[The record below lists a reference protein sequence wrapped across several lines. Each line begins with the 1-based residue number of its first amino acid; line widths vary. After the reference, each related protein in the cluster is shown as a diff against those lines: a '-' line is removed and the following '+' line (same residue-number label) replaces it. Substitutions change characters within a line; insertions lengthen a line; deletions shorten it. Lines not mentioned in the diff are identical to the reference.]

1 MQAEAKK
8 AVLEVA
14 ANKEDGVVSARV
26 SGDWL
31 LGSGR
36 PSSTQLWDN
45 GTGDGA
51 RKVLFNFTGLGRWDT
66 GLMVFLAGCIEEA
79 QRRGVIIDEGQFPEG
94 VRKLL
99 ELSRAVPEKET
110 GAKAPGSTNF
120 LAQVG
125 HHANEILAG
134 VRHFLEFTG
143 EVALGLGRLAR
154 GKKVFRPSDFMI
166 ILYQCS
172 ASALPIVGLISLLSG
187 LTMAFVGAVQL
198 QKFGAEIFVADLVG
212 LAMVREMGALMAAIV
227 MTGRT
232 GASFAAQL
240 GNMRVSEE
248 IDAFETLGIR
258 PVDFLVLPRLIA
270 MIIVMPLLCMYANVI
285 GIIGG
290 YLVGVLMLDM
300 STHQYVTQTFNSM
313 SLNDLF
319 SGEIKSVF
327 FGMVV
332 AASGCFYGIHCGQS
346 SAAVGRAV
354 TRSVV
359 TGITFIIL
367 VDAVFAVIFHILGI

>member
-1 MQAEAKK
+1 MQAEAQK
-8 AVLEVA
+8 ASLEVSPL
-14 ANKEDGVVSARV
+14 NNDGNVSIKV
-26 SGDWL
+26 CGDWIL
-31 LGSGR
+31 DTKLPDRKELWNQFPSEATATLDFDFSSLG
-36 PSSTQLWDN
+36 
-45 GTGDGA
+45 
-51 RKVLFNFTGLGRWDT
+51 KWDT
-66 GLMVFLAGCIEEA
+66 GLVVFLLGCIEESV
-79 QRRGVIIDEGQFPEG
+79 RRGVQINQKQFPDG
-94 VRKLL
+94 VRKLID
-99 ELSRAVPEKET
+99 LSQAVPEKQT
-110 GAKAPGSTNF
+110 GRTEEQTPFLQTLGHNTREVLEGVNTF
-120 LAQVG
+120 LA
-125 HHANEILAG
+125 
-134 VRHFLEFTG
+134 FTG
-143 EVALGLGRLAR
+143 EVTMGFAR
-154 GKKVFRPSDFMI
+154 IFGKNKVFRPIDFFT

-172 ASALPIVGLISLLSG
+172 AAALPIVGLISLLSG

-248 IDAFETLGIR
+248 IDALETLGIR
-258 PVDFLVLPRLIA
+258 PIDFLVVPRLIA
-270 MIIVMPLLCMYANVI
+270 LILVMPLLCMYANVI

-300 STHQYVTQTFNSM
+300 STHQYITQTFKAM

-359 TGITFIIL
+359 TGITFIIV

>member
-1 MQAEAKK
+1 
-8 AVLEVA
+8 
-14 ANKEDGVVSARV
+14 
-26 SGDWL
+26 
-31 LGSGR
+31 
-36 PSSTQLWDN
+36 
-45 GTGDGA
+45 
-51 RKVLFNFTGLGRWDT
+51 
-66 GLMVFLAGCIEEA
+66 
-79 QRRGVIIDEGQFPEG
+79 
-94 VRKLL
+94 
-99 ELSRAVPEKET
+99 
-110 GAKAPGSTNF
+110 
-120 LAQVG
+120 
-125 HHANEILAG
+125 
-134 VRHFLEFTG
+134 
-143 EVALGLGRLAR
+143 
-154 GKKVFRPSDFMI
+154 
-166 ILYQCS
+166 
-172 ASALPIVGLISLLSG
+172 
-187 LTMAFVGAVQL
+187 MAFVGAVQL

-248 IDAFETLGIR
+248 IDALETMGIR
-258 PVDFLVLPRLIA
+258 PIDFLVVPRLIA
-270 MIIVMPLLCMYANVI
+270 LILVMPLLCMYANVI

-300 STHQYVTQTFNSM
+300 STHQYITQTFKAM

-319 SGEIKSVF
+319 SGEIKSIF

-359 TGITFIIL
+359 TGITFIIV

>member
-1 MQAEAKK
+1 MQAQANN
-8 AVLEVA
+8 AALEVSPG
-14 ANKEDGVVSARV
+14 NNRGTVNVQV
-26 SGDWL
+26 SGDWV
-31 LGSGR
+31 LGAQR
-36 PSSTQLWDN
+36 PDWRSLWQQLPE
-45 GTGDGA
+45 GTPAALDFDFSA
-51 RKVLFNFTGLGRWDT
+51 LGRWDT
-66 GLMVFLAGCIEEA
+66 GLMVFLAGCLEEA
-79 QRRGVIIDEGQFPEG
+79 SRRGVRINEDQFPQG

-99 ELSRAVPEKET
+99 ELSRAVPDKET
-110 GAKAPGSTNF
+110 GGGDASCSF
-120 LAQVG
+120 LDSLGRNARDV
-125 HHANEILAG
+125 LAG
-134 VRHFLEFTG
+134 VGTFLTFTG
-143 EVALGLGRLAR
+143 EVALGFTRLLRAQ
-154 GKKVFRPSDFMI
+154 KVFRSSDFMT

-172 ASALPIVGLISLLSG
+172 AAALPIVGLISLLSG

-248 IDAFETLGIR
+248 IDALETLGIR
-258 PVDFLVLPRLIA
+258 PVDFLVVPRLIA
-270 MIIVMPLLCMYANVI
+270 LVLVMPLLCMYANVI
-285 GIIGG
+285 GILGG

-300 STHQYVTQTFNSM
+300 STHQYVTQTFNAM

-332 AASGCFYGIHCGQS
+332 AASGCFYGIRCGQS
-346 SAAVGRAV
+346 SAAVGQAV
-354 TRSVV
+354 TQSVV
-359 TGITFIIL
+359 TGITFIIV
-367 VDAVFAVIFHILGI
+367 VDAVFAVIFHILGV

>member
-1 MQAEAKK
+1 MQAEAQK
-8 AVLEVA
+8 ASLEVSPL
-14 ANKEDGVVSARV
+14 NNDGNVSIKV
-26 SGDWL
+26 CGDWIL
-31 LGSGR
+31 DTKLPDRKELWNQFPSEATATLDFDFSSLG
-36 PSSTQLWDN
+36 
-45 GTGDGA
+45 
-51 RKVLFNFTGLGRWDT
+51 KWDT
-66 GLMVFLAGCIEEA
+66 GLVVFLLGCIEESV
-79 QRRGVIIDEGQFPEG
+79 RRGVQINQKQFPDG
-94 VRKLL
+94 VRKLID
-99 ELSRAVPEKET
+99 LSQAVPEKQT
-110 GAKAPGSTNF
+110 GRTEEPTSFLQTLGHNTREVLEGVNTF
-120 LAQVG
+120 LA
-125 HHANEILAG
+125 
-134 VRHFLEFTG
+134 FTG
-143 EVALGLGRLAR
+143 EVTMGFAR
-154 GKKVFRPSDFMI
+154 IFGKNKMFRPIDFI
-166 ILYQCS
+166 TILYQCS
-172 ASALPIVGLISLLSG
+172 AAALPIVGLISLLSG

-248 IDAFETLGIR
+248 IDALETLGIR
-258 PVDFLVLPRLIA
+258 PIDFLVVPRLIA
-270 MIIVMPLLCMYANVI
+270 LILVMPLLCMYANVI

-300 STHQYVTQTFNSM
+300 STHQYITQTFKAM

-359 TGITFIIL
+359 TGITFIIV

>member
-1 MQAEAKK
+1 MQAQANN
-8 AVLEVA
+8 AALEVSPG
-14 ANKEDGVVSARV
+14 NNRGTVNVQV
-26 SGDWL
+26 SGDWV
-31 LGSGR
+31 LGAQR
-36 PSSTQLWDN
+36 PDWRSLWQQLPE
-45 GTGDGA
+45 GTPAALDFDFSA
-51 RKVLFNFTGLGRWDT
+51 LGRWDT
-66 GLMVFLAGCIEEA
+66 GLMVFLAGCLEEA
-79 QRRGVIIDEGQFPEG
+79 SRRGVRINEDQFPQG

-110 GAKAPGSTNF
+110 GGGDAPPAF
-120 LAQVG
+120 LDSLGRNAREV
-125 HHANEILAG
+125 LAG
-134 VRHFLEFTG
+134 VGTFLTFTG
-143 EVALGLGRLAR
+143 EVALSFARLLRAR
-154 GKKVFRPSDFMI
+154 KVFRSSDFMT

-172 ASALPIVGLISLLSG
+172 AAALPIVGLISLLSG

-248 IDAFETLGIR
+248 IDALETLGIR
-258 PVDFLVLPRLIA
+258 PVDFLVVPRLIA
-270 MIIVMPLLCMYANVI
+270 LVLVMPLLCMYANVI
-285 GIIGG
+285 GILGG

-300 STHQYVTQTFNSM
+300 STHQYVTQTFNAM

-332 AASGCFYGIHCGQS
+332 AASGCFYGIRCGQS
-346 SAAVGRAV
+346 SAAVGQAV
-354 TRSVV
+354 TQSVV
-359 TGITFIIL
+359 TGITFIIV
-367 VDAVFAVIFHILGI
+367 VDAVFAVIFHILGV

>member
-1 MQAEAKK
+1 MQAEQIK
-8 AVLEVA
+8 ATI
-14 ANKEDGVVSARV
+14 KVVSDKEAEQAMVNV

-31 LGSGR
+31 LKTHCPRCSDLWNLIPDGS
-36 PSSTQLWDN
+36 SKCL
-45 GTGDGA
+45 
-51 RKVLFNFTGLGRWDT
+51 KFNFSKLGKWDT
-66 GLMVFLAGCIEEA
+66 GLMVFLIGCMEYAEKKNILLDESTFPD
-79 QRRGVIIDEGQFPEG
+79 GVC
-94 VRKLL
+94 KLL
-99 ELSRAVPEKET
+99 ELSRAVPEKE
-110 GAKAPGSTNF
+110 STSKSVPYGF
-120 LAQVG
+120 LNNIG
-125 HHANEILAG
+125 RNTREILEG
-134 VRHFLEFTG
+134 IRHFLSFTG
-143 EVALGLGRLAR
+143 EVALGIGRVLT
-154 GKKVFRPSDFMI
+154 GKKIFRGVDFLN

-172 ASALPIVGLISLLSG
+172 VSALPIVGLISLLSG

-248 IDAFETLGIR
+248 IDAYKTMGIR
-258 PVDFLVLPRLIA
+258 PVEFLVVPRLLALIL
-270 MIIVMPLLCMYANVI
+270 VMPMLCMYANLI

-300 STHQYVTQTFNSM
+300 STHQYLTQTINAM
-313 SLNDLF
+313 SLKDLF
-319 SGEIKSVF
+319 SGEMKSFF

-332 AASGCFYGIHCGQS
+332 AVSGCFYGINCGQS
-346 SAAVGRAV
+346 SVAVGQSV

-359 TGITFIIL
+359 TGITFIIV
-367 VDAVFAVIFHILGI
+367 VDAIFAVVFHILGI

>member
-1 MQAEAKK
+1 MQAEQTK
-8 AVLEVA
+8 ATIKVA
-14 ANKEDGVVSARV
+14 SDKDTGQAMVNV

-31 LGSGR
+31 LKAHCPRSSDLWNLIPEGS
-36 PSSTQLWDN
+36 SKCLKFDFS
-45 GTGDGA
+45 
-51 RKVLFNFTGLGRWDT
+51 KLGKWDT
-66 GLMVFLAGCIEEA
+66 GLMVFLVGCLEDAGKKKILL
-79 QRRGVIIDEGQFPEG
+79 DESTFPNG

-99 ELSRAVPEKET
+99 ELSRAVPEKEST
-110 GAKAPGSTNF
+110 AKSGQYGF
-120 LAQVG
+120 LNNIGQNAR
-125 HHANEILAG
+125 EILEG
-134 VRHFLEFTG
+134 IRHFLSFTG
-143 EVALGLGRLAR
+143 EVALGIGRVLTGR
-154 GKKVFRPSDFMI
+154 KVFRMVDFLT

-172 ASALPIVGLISLLSG
+172 AAALPIVGLISLLSG

-198 QKFGAEIFVADLVG
+198 QKFGAEIFVADLVA

-248 IDAFETLGIR
+248 IDAYKTMGIR
-258 PVDFLVLPRLIA
+258 PVDFLVVPRLLA
-270 MIIVMPLLCMYANVI
+270 LVLVMPMLCMYANLI

-300 STHQYVTQTFNSM
+300 STHQYLTQTVNAM
-313 SLNDLF
+313 TLKDLF
-319 SGEIKSVF
+319 SGEMKSFF

-332 AASGCFYGIHCGQS
+332 AVSGCFYGINCGQS
-346 SAAVGRAV
+346 SAAVGQSV

-359 TGITFIIL
+359 TGITFIIV
-367 VDAVFAVIFHILGI
+367 VDAIFAVVFHILGI

>member
-1 MQAEAKK
+1 MQAEQIK
-8 AVLEVA
+8 ATI
-14 ANKEDGVVSARV
+14 KVVSDKEAEQAMVNV

-31 LGSGR
+31 LKTHCPRCSDLWNLIPDGS
-36 PSSTQLWDN
+36 SKCL
-45 GTGDGA
+45 
-51 RKVLFNFTGLGRWDT
+51 KFNFSKLGKWDT
-66 GLMVFLAGCIEEA
+66 GLMVFLIGCMEYAEKKNILLDESTFPD
-79 QRRGVIIDEGQFPEG
+79 GVC
-94 VRKLL
+94 KLL
-99 ELSRAVPEKET
+99 ELSRAVPEKE
-110 GAKAPGSTNF
+110 STSKSEPDGF
-120 LAQVG
+120 LNNIG
-125 HHANEILAG
+125 RNTREILEG
-134 VRHFLEFTG
+134 IRHFLSFTG
-143 EVALGLGRLAR
+143 EVALGIGRVLT
-154 GKKVFRPSDFMI
+154 GKKIFRGVDFLT

-172 ASALPIVGLISLLSG
+172 VSALPIVGLISLLSG

-248 IDAFETLGIR
+248 IDAYKTMGIR
-258 PVDFLVLPRLIA
+258 PVDFLVVPRLLALIL
-270 MIIVMPLLCMYANVI
+270 VMPMLCMYANLI

-300 STHQYVTQTFNSM
+300 SPHQYLTQTINAM
-313 SLNDLF
+313 SLKDLF
-319 SGEIKSVF
+319 SGEMKSFF

-332 AASGCFYGIHCGQS
+332 AVSGCFYGINCGQS
-346 SAAVGRAV
+346 SVAVGQSV

-359 TGITFIIL
+359 TGITFIIV
-367 VDAVFAVIFHILGI
+367 VDAIFAVVFHILGI